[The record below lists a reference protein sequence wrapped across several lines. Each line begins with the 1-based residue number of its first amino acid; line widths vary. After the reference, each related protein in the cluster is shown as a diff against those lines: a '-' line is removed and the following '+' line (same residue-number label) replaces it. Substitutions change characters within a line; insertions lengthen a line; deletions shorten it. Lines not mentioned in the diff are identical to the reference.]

1 MDRHAGFDLA
11 GRMVRGSIGAGG
23 TSGGAAA
30 AEACPEIGP
39 FKGSPHGTAGMQLA
53 VRIMS
58 VVTCPGSCGAMKPF
72 RINSLDLYLEDR
84 WTGRLAC
91 REIEV

>member
-1 MDRHAGFDLA
+1 
-11 GRMVRGSIGAGG
+11 
-23 TSGGAAA
+23 
-30 AEACPEIGP
+30 
-39 FKGSPHGTAGMQLA
+39 MQLA